1 MAEGL
6 RHSQPMTD
14 DSTSPRFFNP
24 DEEIAVG
31 HNRLPHWDQQGKC
44 YFITFRLFDSVPAA
58 LIREHRLAE
67 AAWLAAHPEPW
78 TPDVEREY
86 LQTFQGQI
94 ERWLDQGLGE
104 CLLQLPDCAQIVA
117 TALGYHEGVRTRLH
131 GWVVMPNHVHVLTEI
146 CTGWE
151 LPALMKSWKGFTA
164 NEINHRLGRTGPFW
178 QKGYHDRLIRNW
190 EHFGNVLRYIR
201 RNPVKGKLAPGSFLI
216 GESDLARRF

>member
-1 MAEGL
+1 
-6 RHSQPMTD
+6 MTD

-24 DEEIAVG
+24 DEEIEVG

-78 TPDVEREY
+78 TPDVEREH

-117 TALGYHEGVRTRLH
+117 TALGYHEGEIGRA
-131 GWVVMPNHVHVLTEI
+131 HV
-146 CTGWE
+146 
-151 LPALMKSWKGFTA
+151 
-164 NEINHRLGRTGPFW
+164 
-178 QKGYHDRLIRNW
+178 
-190 EHFGNVLRYIR
+190 
-201 RNPVKGKLAPGSFLI
+201 
-216 GESDLARRF
+216 